1 MSITG
6 SLSDFSLPEILQFIE
21 LGRKTGLLTVRA
33 LSESEESKSSVHYI
47 WVKQGHIVGAANRLD
62 QQGLVMLIE
71 QRQWVSNRVITKVAQ
86 LCPTDKPLGKYLF
99 NQGVL
104 RAEQLK
110 ELFLI
115 QILQY
120 VCALFDLEDG
130 IFQFDQNVPLPRREL
145 TGLSLAAGIPGF
157 FATSLD
163 ALALGSNESN
173 PSFAAKNLTQH
184 SSYSHKTSKFR
195 MLSILKSLLQKVPH
209 SLVA

>member
-21 LGRKTGLLTVRA
+21 QGRKTGLLTVRT
-33 LSESEESKSSVHYI
+33 LSESQESKSSVHYI
-47 WVKQGHIVGAANRLD
+47 WVKQGRIVGAANRVD

-71 QRQWVSNRVITKVAQ
+71 QRQWVSNRVITKLAQ

-110 ELFLI
+110 ELFLL
-115 QILQY
+115 QVLQY
-120 VCALFDLEDG
+120 VCALFRLEDG
-130 IFQFDQNVPLPRREL
+130 IFEFDQNVPLPRREL

-163 ALALGSNESN
+163 ASNECN

-195 MLSILKSLLQKVPH
+195 MLSILKTLLQKVPH
-209 SLVA
+209 S

>member
-21 LGRKTGLLTVRA
+21 QGHKTGLLTVRT
-33 LSESEESKSSVHYI
+33 LSESQESKSSVHYI
-47 WVKQGHIVGAANRLD
+47 WVKQGRIVGAANRVD
-62 QQGLVMLIE
+62 QQGLIMLIE
-71 QRQWVSNRVITKVAQ
+71 QRQWVSNRVITKLAQ
-86 LCPTDKPLGKYLF
+86 LCPTDKPLGKHLF

-110 ELFLI
+110 ELFLL
-115 QILQY
+115 QVLQY
-120 VCALFDLEDG
+120 VCALFHLKDG
-130 IFQFDQNVPLPRREL
+130 IFEFDQNVPLPRREL

-163 ALALGSNESN
+163 ALALRSDECN

-184 SSYSHKTSKFR
+184 SSYSGKTSKFR
-195 MLSILKSLLQKVPH
+195 MLSILKTLFQKVPH